1 VNHESKEILKHKFRN
16 FDFSFV
22 KGMTDPRTQATQPEI
37 GPQLDP
43 REQAER
49 FMGRPTSTAGQEMSL
64 VIKREG
70 NTYLILARPA
80 DKEASEQIVR
90 FQRAVEEYTNERG
103 RLEIIAS
110 LSDQAR
116 NIARDLHRKIES
128 QQPLTN
134 QDKVQFDQMV
144 KALADIIP
152 LLPENMRAELGE
164 LVKQGNYGDFI
175 QKVDQH
181 LKESSSA
188 LEKKLQEINNLSKI
202 SPKTASEF
210 YAALGGANGCAD
222 MQFVDKSSS
231 NSAVNMARDYYTR
244 ALHNIMKHIDP
255 KTLSEGSFMDKFNSV
270 AEISYNQ
277 QRIKVLGIDAMYIE
291 QSSKDKGLPSTSKA
305 LDPRIAKALDG
316 FVRFGIYNPETQQFY
331 KPEELMRLWGFEN
344 RKDFNFAIKHLYG
357 SINEGFYKKIK
368 FAGLEAVPEAD
379 KAQVAAQLARDAE
392 GLWNDRINRGEE
404 KARLL
409 TAGAVA
415 LFGGLLLRLPLKQVV
430 KATGGALLS
439 EKAKLDPF
447 TGLTI
452 AFTGGKL
459 IG

>member
-1 VNHESKEILKHKFRN
+1 
-16 FDFSFV
+16 
-22 KGMTDPRTQATQPEI
+22 MTDQTTPALQPERAS
-37 GPQLDP
+37 QLDP
-43 REQAER
+43 REQAEK

-64 VIKREG
+64 VIQRG

-80 DKEASEQIVR
+80 DKEASEQIGR

-103 RLEIIAS
+103 RLEIIAR

-116 NIARDLHRKIES
+116 NIARDLQRKIES
-128 QQPLTN
+128 QQPLTD

-144 KALADIIP
+144 KAMTDIIP

-164 LVKQGNYGDFI
+164 LLKQGNYGDFI

-181 LKESSSA
+181 LKDSSSA

-202 SPKTASEF
+202 SPKTAGEF
-210 YAALGGANGCAD
+210 YAALGAANGCAD
-222 MQFVDKSSS
+222 MRFSDRSSS
-231 NSAVNMARDYYTR
+231 NSAVNIARDHYTR

-316 FVRFGIYNPETQQFY
+316 FVTFGIYNPETQQFY
-331 KPEELMRLWGFEN
+331 KSEELMRLWGFEN
-344 RKDFNFAIKHLYG
+344 RKDFDFAIRHLYG
-357 SINEGFYKKIK
+357 SINEEFYKRMK

-392 GLWNDRINRGEE
+392 RLWNDRISRGEE

-415 LFGGLLLRLPLKQVV
+415 LFGGLAVRLPLQQVAL
-430 KATGGALLS
+430 ATGGALLS
-439 EKAKLDPF
+439 EAGKLNPL
-447 TGLTI
+447 TGLI
-452 AFTGGKL
+452 LNYGVGKL
-459 IG
+459 FK

>member
-1 VNHESKEILKHKFRN
+1 
-16 FDFSFV
+16 
-22 KGMTDPRTQATQPEI
+22 MTDQTTQALQPERAS
-37 GPQLDP
+37 QLDP
-43 REQAER
+43 KNKAEG
-49 FMGRPTSTAGQEMSL
+49 FLGRPTSTAGQEMSL
-64 VIKREG
+64 VIERG

-80 DKEASEQIVR
+80 DKEASEQIGR

-103 RLEIIAS
+103 RLEMIAS

-128 QQPLTN
+128 KQPLTD

-144 KALADIIP
+144 KALTDIIP

-164 LVKQGNYGDFI
+164 LLKQGNYGDFI

-181 LKESSSA
+181 FKESSSA
-188 LEKKLQEINNLSKI
+188 LEKKLEEINNLSKI
-202 SPKTASEF
+202 PPKTAGEF
-210 YAALGGANGCAD
+210 YAALGAANDCAD
-222 MQFVDKSSS
+222 MRFVDRSSS
-231 NSAVNMARDYYTR
+231 NSAVNIARDHYTR
-244 ALHNIMKHIDP
+244 ALYNIMKHIDP

-316 FVRFGIYNPETQQFY
+316 FVTFGIYNPQTQQFY
-331 KPEELMRLWGFEN
+331 KAEELMRLWGFEN
-344 RKDFNFAIKHLYG
+344 RKDFDYAIRHLYG
-357 SINEGFYKKIK
+357 SIDERFYKRIK

-379 KAQVAAQLARDAE
+379 RAQVAAQLARDAE
-392 GLWNDRINRGEE
+392 RLWNDRISRGEE

-415 LFGGLLLRLPLKQVV
+415 FFGGLAVGLPLKEAA
-430 KATGGALLS
+430 KATVGALLT
-439 EKAKLDPF
+439 EK
-447 TGLTI
+447 
-452 AFTGGKL
+452 GKL
-459 IG
+459 FN